1 MAIAS
6 FVHLRVHSCF
16 SLLEAS
22 IKAGELAKKAKAL
35 GMPAVA
41 ITDSCNLFGVM
52 EFCKEA
58 TKAGI
63 QPVVGALLALVP
75 EGGPEPRRPQTGA
88 PPLQE
93 TEQLV
98 FLVQNEAGYLSLSR
112 LMTCAYLSGK
122 DQVAVTMDELA
133 EHSEGLIVFT
143 GGAFGPIGQ
152 RLLRGDAKGA
162 RAMLERMKAV
172 WPNRLYVEIQR
183 HGLPEENATE
193 GAMIDLAY
201 ALDLPLV
208 ATNDCHFLEE
218 DHYEAHDALI
228 CIADGRLLIEDER
241 RRFTKDHRF
250 KSAEEMAEL
259 FADLPEAIQNTLVIA
274 KRCAYEAPKRKPI
287 LPTFAADE
295 EAEMRKQAAEGLE
308 ARLRQSVWTEGMD
321 DAAREAAARPYR
333 ERLQFECDVIAQMK
347 FPGYFLIVSD
357 FIKWAKASGI
367 PVGPGRG
374 SGAGSVVAWSLSI
387 TDLDPLRFGLLFER
401 FLNPERVSMPDFD
414 IDFCQDRR
422 DEVIRYVR
430 DRYGHDRVASIITFG
445 KLQAKAVIRDVGR
458 VLGLPYG
465 LVDKISK
472 LIPHNPANPPTL
484 EQAMAME
491 PRLIEARDSDPQV
504 ERMIEIARKLEGL
517 PRHASTHAAGV
528 VIGDRPLEE
537 LVPLYRDPRS
547 DMPVTQFNMKD
558 VETAGLVKFD
568 FLGLTT
574 LTMLTMGEKLVRE
587 RGTPLDL
594 AKLALEDRRSYELLA
609 RAETAGVFQLE
620 SAGMRDALRK
630 LKPDVFED
638 IIAMVS
644 LYRPGP
650 MDNIPR
656 YIAVKHRT
664 EEPGYLHP
672 MLEPILGETNGVI
685 IYQEQVMQIAREL
698 AGYSLGGADLL
709 RRAMGKK
716 IKEEM
721 DAQGA
726 IFVKGAAERGIDQ
739 DLAQVIF
746 DQVAKFASYGF
757 NKSHAA
763 AYALLAYHTAY
774 LKANHPHEFFASC
787 MTMDMANQDKLLM
800 FQQEL
805 RTSGITLLPPDVNAS
820 QVRFSVEETADG
832 PAVRYALAAIKGVGS
847 AAMEALVE
855 ERERGGIYTSPF
867 DLVHRLGTRVINR
880 RLLEALAKAG
890 AFDQLLPNRRR
901 ICEGAEFLLRAA
913 QAAQAEAESGQDSLF
928 GGTTAAPSAPSLPE
942 AEDWPALERLQA
954 EMEAIGF
961 YLSAHPLD
969 GYATAMAQY
978 GITPSDKIVERL
990 TSGQPGRLK
999 LAGVVL
1005 GKQERVTERS
1015 RFAHVAMSDPS
1026 GQFEVTLF
1034 SEILAR
1040 TRELL
1045 ESKVPLVIEADGRV
1059 DGDMV
1064 RLTAHKVEALEELLV
1079 PHVPDLTI
1087 RLSSVDAALA
1097 MRPLLTPRTGR
1108 QGRLRLVLAHAAGEV
1123 VLALPDGLGLPPG
1136 RRPDLER
1143 MAGVIE
1149 VREVAT
1155 LH

>member
-1 MAIAS
+1 MVIAP

-22 IKAGELAKKAKAL
+22 IKNADLVKKARSL
-35 GMPAVA
+35 EMPAVA
-41 ITDSCNLFGVM
+41 VTDSCNLFGVM

-58 TKAGI
+58 GKAGV
-63 QPVVGALLALVP
+63 QPVVGALLSLLP
-75 EGGPEPRRPQTGA
+75 ETERKPSTGT

-93 TEQLV
+93 AEALV
-98 FLVQNEAGYLSLSR
+98 FLVQNETGYLNLCK
-112 LMTCAYLSGK
+112 LMTCAYLAGK
-122 DQVAVTMDELA
+122 DQVAVTLDEL
-133 EHSEGLIVFT
+133 EVHNEGLIVLS

-152 RLLRGDAKGA
+152 RLGRGDGKGA
-162 RAMLERMKAV
+162 RALLERMRTI
-172 WPNRLYVEIQR
+172 WPGRLYVEIQR
-183 HGLPEENATE
+183 HGLPEEEATE
-193 GAMIDLAY
+193 DPLVDLAY

-208 ATNDCHFLEE
+208 ATNDCHFLDESM
-218 DHYEAHDALI
+218 YEAHDALI
-228 CIADGRLLIEDER
+228 CIADGRLLIEEER
-241 RRFTKDHRF
+241 RRFTVDHRF
-250 KSAEEMAEL
+250 KTAAEMATL
-259 FADLPEAIQNTLVIA
+259 FADLPEAVQNTLVIA
-274 KRCAYEAPKRKPI
+274 QRCAFAAPSRKPI
-287 LPTFAADE
+287 LPTYAEDE
-295 EAEMRKQAAEGLE
+295 EAEMRRQAAAGLE
-308 ARLRQSVWTEGMD
+308 ERLRQSVWTEGMD
-321 DAAREAAARPYR
+321 DAAREAAAKPYR
-333 ERLQFECDVIAQMK
+333 DRLQFECDVIAQMK

-357 FIKWAKASGI
+357 FIKWAKKSGI

-430 DRYGHDRVASIITFG
+430 DRYGHDRVAAIITFG

-472 LIPHNPANPPTL
+472 LVPHNPANPPTL
-484 EQAMAME
+484 DQAMAME

-504 ERMIEIARKLEGL
+504 ARLIEIARKLEGL

-528 VIGDRPLEE
+528 VIGDRPLQE

-574 LTMLTMGEKLVRE
+574 LTMLSMGEQLVRE
-587 RGTPLDL
+587 RGTVLDL
-594 AKLALEDRRSYELLA
+594 AALELDDRASYELLA

-656 YIAVKHRT
+656 YIAVKHKT
-664 EEPGYLHP
+664 EEAGYLHP
-672 MLEPILGETNGVI
+672 MLESILGETNGVI

-726 IFVKGAAERGIDQ
+726 VFIKGASERGIDQ

-774 LKANHPHEFFASC
+774 LKANHPHEFFAAC
-787 MTMDMANQDKLLM
+787 MTMDMGNQDKLLM

-805 RTSGITLLPPDVNAS
+805 RGAGIRLLPPDVNAS
-820 QVRFSVEETADG
+820 GVTFRVEDTPEG
-832 PAVRYALAAIKGVGS
+832 PAVRYALAAIKGVGTG
-847 AAMEALVE
+847 AMEALV
-855 ERERGGIYTSPF
+855 RERQQGGPFADPF
-867 DLVHRLGTRVINR
+867 DLVRRIGGKAINR

-890 AFDQLLPNRRR
+890 AFDQLDPNRRR
-901 ICEGAEFLLRAA
+901 ITEGAETLLRAA
-913 QAAQAEAESGQDSLF
+913 QAAAEESESGQESLF
-928 GGTTAAPSAPSLPE
+928 GGMPSVPTAPKLPE
-942 AEDWPALERLQA
+942 VEDWPALERLQA

-969 GYATAMAQY
+969 GYAAAMEQY
-978 GITPSDKIVERL
+978 GITRSDRIIERL
-990 TSGQPGRLK
+990 QSGQPGRLR

-1045 ESKVPLVIEADGRV
+1045 EGKAALVIEADGRV

-1064 RLTAHKVEALEELLV
+1064 RLTAHKVEPLEQVLT
-1079 PHVPDLTI
+1079 PHVPDLVI
-1087 RLSSVDAALA
+1087 RLSSPDAALA
-1097 MRPLLTPRTGR
+1097 MRQLLAPKTSR
-1108 QGRLRLVLAHAAGEV
+1108 QGRLRLVVVHGSGEV
-1123 VLALPDGLGLPPG
+1123 VLALPESLGLPPG

-1143 MAGVIE
+1143 MAGVLE
-1149 VREVAT
+1149 VRETAT
-1155 LH
+1155 VH

>member
-1 MAIAS
+1 MVP

-16 SLLEAS
+16 SLLESS
-22 IKAGELAKKAKAL
+22 IKAPELVKKAAAL
-35 GMPAVA
+35 KMPAVA
-41 ITDSCNLFGVM
+41 MTDSCNLFGVM
-52 EFCKEA
+52 EFGKEA
-58 TKAGI
+58 TKVGV
-63 QPVVGALLALVP
+63 QPIVGATLALLP
-75 EGGPEPRRPQTGA
+75 EAESKPRTGA
-88 PPLQE
+88 PALQE

-98 FLVQNEAGYLSLSR
+98 FLVQNEVGYRSLCR
-112 LMTCAYLSGK
+112 LMTCAYLAGK
-122 DQVAVTMDELA
+122 DQVAVTLDELA
-133 EHSEGLIVFT
+133 AHHEGLIVLS

-152 RLLRGDAKGA
+152 RLSRGDAKGA
-162 RAMLERMKAV
+162 RTLLERLKAI
-172 WPNRLYVEIQR
+172 WPERLYVELQR
-183 HGLPEENATE
+183 HGLAVEDATE
-193 GAMIDLAY
+193 AAMIDLAY

-218 DHYEAHDALI
+218 AGYEAHDALI

-241 RRFTKDHRF
+241 RRFAKDHRF
-250 KSAEEMAEL
+250 KSAEEMTAL
-259 FADLPEAIQNTLVIA
+259 FADLPEAIQNTSVIA
-274 KRCAYEAPKRKPI
+274 QRCAFQAPKRAPI
-287 LPTFAADE
+287 LPTYALDE
-295 EAEMRKQAAEGLE
+295 ESEMRRQAKEGLE
-308 ARLRQSVWTEGMD
+308 ERLCQVVWTEGMD
-321 DAAREAAARPYR
+321 YAGREAAAKPYR
-333 ERLQFECDVIAQMK
+333 ERLVFECDVIAQMK

-357 FIKWAKASGI
+357 FIRWAKGNGI

-401 FLNPERVSMPDFD
+401 FLNPDRVSMPDFD

-430 DRYGHDRVASIITFG
+430 QRYGEERVAAIITFG

-472 LIPHNPANPPTL
+472 LIPVNPANPPSL
-484 EQAMAME
+484 DQALAME

-517 PRHASTHAAGV
+517 PRHASTHAAGI

-574 LTMLTMGEKLVRE
+574 LTMLTMGERLVRE
-587 RGTPLDL
+587 RGTPLEL
-594 AKLALEDRRSYELLA
+594 AKLELDDQRSYELLA
-609 RAETAGVFQLE
+609 KAETAGVFQLE

-656 YIAVKHRT
+656 YIAVKHQT
-664 EEPGYLHP
+664 EKADYLHP
-672 MLEPILGETNGVI
+672 LLEPILGETNGVI

-716 IKEEM
+716 IKAEM

-726 IFVKGAAERGIDQ
+726 VFVDGAKERGIDQ

-774 LKANHPHEFFASC
+774 LKANHPHEFFAAS
-787 MTMDMANQDKLLM
+787 MTMDMANQDKLVL

-805 RTSGITLLPPDVNAS
+805 RNAGITLLPPDVNAS
-820 QVRFSVEETADG
+820 DVAFRVEETAGG
-832 PAVRYALAAIKGVGS
+832 PTVRYALAAIKGVGS
-847 AAMEALVE
+847 GAMQALVA
-855 ERERGGIYTSPF
+855 ERTKGGPFADPF
-867 DLVHRLGTRVINR
+867 DLVRRLGGKVISKR
-880 RLLEALAKAG
+880 IVEALAKAG
-890 AFDQLLPNRRR
+890 AFDGLDGNRRR
-901 ICEGAEFLLRAA
+901 IVESADTLLRAA
-913 QAAQAEAESGQDSLF
+913 QAAADDVDSGQVSLF
-928 GGTTAAPSAPSLPE
+928 GGTAQVPTAPKLAAVD
-942 AEDWPALERLQA
+942 DWPALERLQA
-954 EMEAIGF
+954 ELEAIGF

-969 GYATAMAQY
+969 GYAAAMEQY
-978 GITPSDKIVERL
+978 GITRSDRIVERL
-990 TSGQPGRLK
+990 TSGQPGRLR

-1005 GKQERVTERS
+1005 GKQERVTERA
-1015 RFAHVAMSDPS
+1015 RFAHVALSDPS

-1034 SEILAR
+1034 AEVLGR

-1045 ESKVPLVIEADGRV
+1045 EGKAALVIEADGRV
-1059 DGDMV
+1059 DGEMV
-1064 RLTAHKVEALEELLV
+1064 RLTAHKVEPLDALLT
-1079 PHVPDLTI
+1079 PHVPDLLI
-1087 RLSSVDAALA
+1087 RLASAEAALA
-1097 MRPLLTPRTGR
+1097 MQPLLAPKTTR
-1108 QGRLRLVLAHAAGEV
+1108 QGRLRLVLAHDGGEV
-1123 VLALPDGLGLPPG
+1123 VVALPDGLGLPPS

-1143 MAGVIE
+1143 LTGVIE
-1149 VREVAT
+1149 VREMAG
-1155 LH
+1155 LQ